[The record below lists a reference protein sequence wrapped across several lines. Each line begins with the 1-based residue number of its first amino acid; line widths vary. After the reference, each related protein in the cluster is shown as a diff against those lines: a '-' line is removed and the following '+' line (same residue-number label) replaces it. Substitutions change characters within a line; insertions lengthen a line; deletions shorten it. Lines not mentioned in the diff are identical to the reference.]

1 MVVYELPYFNINS
14 TAKENKNG
22 DIPITPVLGAHL
34 VRDPY
39 EISFAFNNLDDHK
52 MLFVDVDAYNITE
65 I

>member
-39 EISFAFNNLDDHK
+39 
-52 MLFVDVDAYNITE
+52 
-65 I
+65 